1 MLDRVKHIIS
11 SNGENPNAIG
21 IFLLL
26 FFFLIL
32 LAIIVVTMMRNKKM
46 DEHDANLPLEGDD
59 FIE

>member
-1 MLDRVKHIIS
+1 MLDRVKHIIG
-11 SNGENPNAIG
+11 SNGDNPNAIG

-26 FFFLIL
+26 FFFIIL
-32 LAIIVVTMMRNKKM
+32 LAVIAVTMMRNRKM